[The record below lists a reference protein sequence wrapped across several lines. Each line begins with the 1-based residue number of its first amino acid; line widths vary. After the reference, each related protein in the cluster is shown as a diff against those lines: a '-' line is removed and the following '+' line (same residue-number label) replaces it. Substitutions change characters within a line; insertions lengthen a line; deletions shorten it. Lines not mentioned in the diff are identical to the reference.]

1 MKQFFLIISTR
12 NYISPALSP
21 HRTSSIASTLETA
34 NWDLESVTVLPTAE
48 KSLSDWAELAEME
61 KKTTC
66 HCC

>member
-12 NYISPALSP
+12 SYISPALSP
-21 HRTSSIASTLETA
+21 HRTSSIASTLEAA

-61 KKTTC
+61 KR
-66 HCC
+66 